1 MDEVYKNKDSQ
12 CYFETDEG
20 QLPPHSNCYYIANET
35 HNSNPR
41 LIRSSLTKI
50 PADTSIL
57 STSSLSMGLT
67 VTPFA
72 ELNSN
77 EKPIP
82 VVEAPNGIFRCK
94 RCQAYIN
101 LKFKIDFNNLNKRVA
116 KCNICGYAN
125 EMDTSNPGIK
135 PEYFSSVSE
144 CPELSSPTV
153 DFIAPNAITK
163 EILPFEPHYLFMIDV
178 SSISLEYGVP
188 NYVSIFNKN
197 RL

>member
-1 MDEVYKNKDSQ
+1 MH
-12 CYFETDEG
+12 ET
-20 QLPPHSNCYYIANET
+20 Q
-35 HNSNPR
+35 NSNPR

-57 STSSLSMGLT
+57 NTSSLIMGLAL
-67 VTPFA
+67 TPFA
-72 ELNSN
+72 ELNTN

-82 VVEAPNGIFRCK
+82 KIDAPNGIFRCK

-125 EMDTSNPGIK
+125 EMDTSNPGMK
-135 PEYFSSVSE
+135 QEYFSTVND
-144 CPELSSPTV
+144 CPELNTPTV
-153 DFIAPNAITK
+153 DFIAPHNITK
-163 EILPFEPHYLFMIDV
+163 DIPPFEPHYLFLIDI

-188 NYVSIFNKN
+188 NYVSN
-197 RL
+197 